1 MQSCFIRALLQAAGP
16 QDVLILGVEYTFVNL
31 CQIICRRQ
39 ITQFQDQNSKKPLLR
54 HHCFAIIQTHP
65 LALLSLQDDGNG
77 ACWPNFLANFDIK
90 IITSLTPSYWATFG
104 VFRNI
109 VHLRMVHRR
118 LGLFYLILDTHFKR
132 TMNHLDA
139 SCKRERTYAYYISY
153 LYLVHHP
160 INNGT
165 ILKPNLIIYDIL
177 QNTKGHNSA
186 CLRKFYV
193 AKFVSRISLPAL
205 K

>member
-1 MQSCFIRALLQAAGP
+1 MR
-16 QDVLILGVEYTFVNL
+16 
-31 CQIICRRQ
+31 

-54 HHCFAIIQTHP
+54 HHCFTIIQTHP
-65 LALLSLQDDGNG
+65 LALLSFQDDGND

-109 VHLRMVHRR
+109 VHISMVHRRR

-186 CLRKFYV
+186 CLQKHEEIRCCKIRKSNFV
-193 AKFVSRISLPAL
+193 ASIEIKL
-205 K
+205 